1 MIKNLRKFDRKACF
15 QFAFGVIILSGLF
28 GCTSSKGHNFDSNHV
43 QNISLNSTNSKDIKT
58 WFGEPFRTMV
68 KETSGFE
75 TEIYNYAFTKQ
86 TMSSAGGRF
95 LIIELK
101 DSIVNGYN
109 FKSSFLEDTT
119 DFDSNNRKS
128 LKIEET
134 KTPEVI
140 RILGNP
146 NGKIQLPTNMVPRK
160 YIDAAPENSSEVW
173 VYSHFTGNRKGGLT
187 QLHIKELIL
196 YFNSSGLLV
205 HTKFIEGDKDPKR

>member
-1 MIKNLRKFDRKACF
+1 
-15 QFAFGVIILSGLF
+15 
-28 GCTSSKGHNFDSNHV
+28 
-43 QNISLNSTNSKDIKT
+43 
-58 WFGEPFRTMV
+58 MV

-75 TEIYNYAFTKQ
+75 TEIYNYSFAKQ
-86 TMSSAGGRF
+86 TMSSAGGRY
-95 LIIELK
+95 LIIEFK
-101 DSIVNGYN
+101 DSVVNGYH

-146 NGKIQLPTNMVPRK
+146 NGKIQLTTNMIPHK
-160 YIDAAPENSSEVW
+160 YIDAAPETSSEIW
-173 VYSHFTGNRKGGLT
+173 VYLHFSGNRKRGYI
-187 QLHIKELIL
+187 QLHLKELIL

-205 HTKFIEGDKDPKR
+205 HTEYFEGDKDPKR